1 MKISR
6 RQFLRMAAYAA
17 AATGVSQFDIVKLQ
31 KAMAAAGDQIP
42 VIWFE
47 GLGDSGCVVS
57 LANYFDGIGSGIES
71 VLLNNIELK
80 FNSVLMGA
88 SGQLAIDEAE
98 KVYQGTPPYDQPY
111 VLVVT
116 GAISNLDGYCL
127 VGKDTDSGNAIP
139 DGLIQMVDAV
149 SRWQA
154 GAAYVLYV
162 GSCACYGGV
171 NAIGGNIFYDEEYH
185 PETGRQNIPFA
196 TPATHDLN
204 AAHGDFVQIENYD
217 YNKSVYIPGC
227 PAHPDWIVLTI
238 VHLLTDA
245 GPDKIATLDRDLFGR
260 PRSILGSP
268 SLFHRTVH
276 EDCPRKT
283 QHDLGN
289 FADHVG
295 DNNKCLIKVG
305 CRGKETFCP
314 CPVQGWNSADVYNG
328 GKLAYCNAPNVN
340 HLCIGCTQPFFPDVP
355 FNRKIRKIDTTP

>member
-1 MKISR
+1 MKITR
-6 RQFLRMAAYAA
+6 RQFVKMAAYAA
-17 AATGVSQFDIVKLQ
+17 AATGASKFDILKLQ
-31 KAMAAAGDQIP
+31 NALAAAGDQIP

-57 LANYFDGIGSGIES
+57 LANYFDGISSGIDS
-71 VLLNNIELK
+71 VLLNSIELK

-127 VGKDTDSGNAIP
+127 VGQDTDSGNAIP
-139 DGLIQMVDAV
+139 DGLMQMADAV

-171 NAIGGNIFYDEEYH
+171 NTIGGNKDDVYY
-185 PETGRQNIPFA
+185 PEGLN
-196 TPATHDLN
+196 PALAAPPNHDV
-204 AAHGDFVQIENYD
+204 AGPYGDLIKIENYD
-217 YNKSVYIPGC
+217 FTKSVFIPGC

-238 VHLLTDA
+238 VNLLTS
-245 GPDKIATLDRDLFGR
+245 GMPTRDDFGR
-260 PRSILGSP
+260 PLTLMGQNI
-268 SLFHRTVH
+268 FNETVH
-276 EDCPRKT
+276 QNCPRKL

-295 DNNKCLIKVG
+295 DNDKCLVKVG
-305 CRGKETFCP
+305 CRGKSTYCP
-314 CPVQGWNSADVYNG
+314 CPVQGWNNADTYNS
-328 GKLAYCNAPNVN
+328 GKLAYCNAPGVN
-340 HLCIGCTQPFFPDVP
+340 HLCIGCTQPLFPDVP
-355 FNRKIRKIDTTP
+355 FNRKIKHIDTTP

>member
-1 MKISR
+1 MKITR
-6 RQFLRMAAYAA
+6 RQFVKMAAYAA
-17 AATGVSQFDIVKLQ
+17 AATGASKFDIFKLQ
-31 KAMAAAGDQIP
+31 NALAAAGDQIP

-57 LANYFDGIGSGIES
+57 LANYFDGVSSGIDS
-71 VLLNNIELK
+71 VLLNSIELK

-116 GAISNLDGYCL
+116 GAISNLDGYCI
-127 VGKDTDSGNAIP
+127 VGQDTDSGNAIP
-139 DGLIQMVDAV
+139 DGLMQMVDAV

-171 NAIGGNIFYDEEYH
+171 NAIGGNNFFDGAYLPDGENV
-185 PETGRQNIPFA
+185 TFA
-196 TPATHDLN
+196 TPPTHDIN
-204 AAHGDFVQIENYD
+204 EAHGDFVQIENYD
-217 YNKSVYIPGC
+217 YTKSVYIPGC

-238 VHLLTDA
+238 VHLLTN
-245 GPDKIATLDRDLFGR
+245 GVLPDRDRFGR
-260 PRSILGSP
+260 PLTLMGQNI
-268 SLFHRTVH
+268 FAETVH
-276 EDCPRKT
+276 QNCPRKN

-295 DNNKCLIKVG
+295 DNNKCLVKVG
-305 CRGKETFCP
+305 CRGKDTYCP
-314 CPVQGWNSADVYNG
+314 CPVQGWNSADVYNS
-328 GKLAYCNAPNVN
+328 GKLTYCNAPRVN
-340 HLCIGCTQPFFPDVP
+340 HLCIGCTQPYFPDVP
-355 FNRKIRKIDTTP
+355 FNRGINNIDTTP

>member
-1 MKISR
+1 MKITR
-6 RQFLRMAAYAA
+6 RQFVKMAAYAA
-17 AATGVSQFDIVKLQ
+17 AATGASKFDILKLQ
-31 KAMAAAGDQIP
+31 NALAAAGDQIP

-57 LANYFDGIGSGIES
+57 LANYFDGISSGIDS
-71 VLLNNIELK
+71 VLLNSIELK

-116 GAISNLDGYCL
+116 GAISNLDGYCI
-127 VGKDTDSGNAIP
+127 VGQDTDSGNAIP
-139 DGLIQMVDAV
+139 DGLMQMVDAV

-171 NAIGGNIFYDEEYH
+171 NAIGGNKFYDEEYH
-185 PETGRQNIPFA
+185 PDGENIPFV
-196 TPATHDLN
+196 TPPFHDV
-204 AAHGDFVQIENYD
+204 AGTFGDHVKIENYD
-217 YNKSVYIPGC
+217 YSKSVYIPGC

-238 VHLLTDA
+238 VHLLTS
-245 GPDKIATLDRDLFGR
+245 GMPDRDAYGR
-260 PRSILGSP
+260 PLTLMGQNI
-268 SLFHRTVH
+268 FAETVH
-276 EDCPRKT
+276 QNCPRKT
-283 QHDLGN
+283 QHDLGK

-295 DNNKCLIKVG
+295 DSDKCLIKVG
-305 CRGKETFCP
+305 CRGKSTFCP
-314 CPVQGWNSADVYNG
+314 CPVQGWNNADTYNS
-328 GKLAYCNAPNVN
+328 GKLAYCNAPGVN

-355 FNRKIRKIDTTP
+355 FNRKIKNIDTTP